1 VVFGI
6 VRRKWSRRFSRIKPS
21 SAATLAGPFVTE
33 PGSAHPA
40 GVSTCS
46 DGVNFSLFSEG
57 ATEVVLM
64 LFEPSAPAEP
74 IQTIRLDPFANKTFH
89 FWHVFVRGC
98 PRGTL
103 YAFRIDGP
111 DDPQNGDRFNA
122 NKVLISPY
130 SRGINRDLWK
140 RGEAIGPRD
149 NISSSMR
156 GVVVDP
162 AGYDWEGDRPL
173 NRPIHES
180 IIYEL
185 HVGGFTRSATSA
197 VSHPGTFA
205 GLIEKIPYLQ
215 ALGVTAVELLPVF
228 AFDDSDVSLN
238 PAGEPI
244 RNFWG
249 YSTVGFFSPHSGYC
263 AHKTA
268 GEPQLNE
275 FRDLV
280 KALHQAGIE
289 VILDVV
295 FNHTDEGNEFGPTFS
310 FRGID
315 NRTFYLLDP
324 HHPATYLNFSG
335 VGNTFN
341 ANHPIPQKLIVDC
354 LRYWV
359 KETHVDG
366 FRFDEGSILARG
378 EDGAPLAHPPVIW
391 QIELDDTLADTKVIA
406 EAWDAAGLY
415 QVGHFPGDRW
425 AEWNGRYRDD
435 VRRFVKGDPGLVGA
449 IASRLGG
456 SPDVYDERGQ
466 TPDNSINFITVH
478 DGFTMNDLVS
488 YNSKHNEANG
498 EGNRDGIDNN
508 YSWNCGVEGPA
519 SDPSI
524 EALRTR
530 LMKNFFTILL
540 LSRGVP
546 MLLGGDELRRSQR
559 GNNNAYNQDNAI
571 SWIDWTFATTHHGML
586 RFVQRMIAFRKAHP
600 ALWQPSFYTGAIGEQ
615 GVPDI
620 AWHGT
625 FLNSPGFNDPDA
637 RALACTIAGLDN
649 TSNLHV
655 MMNMYWEPLVF
666 EVPAFASW
674 RIAVNTFADTPDDI
688 ADPGS
693 EHPLDG
699 RRCSV
704 QPRSIVV
711 LRSVRL

>member
-1 VVFGI
+1 VVSG
-6 VRRKWSRRFSRIKPS
+6 VVHRKWSPRFSRTRLS
-21 SAATLAGPFVTE
+21 SAASSTAPFPTE
-33 PGSAHPA
+33 PGSAHPI
-40 GVSTCS
+40 GVSI
-46 DGVNFSLFSEG
+46 DPEGVNFSLFSEG

-64 LFEPSAPAEP
+64 LFEASAPANP
-74 IQTIRLDPFANKTFH
+74 VQLIRLDPFANKTFH

-98 PRGTL
+98 PAGML

-111 DDPQNGDRFNA
+111 DLPQNGDRFNA

-130 SRGINRDLWK
+130 SRGLNKDLWK
-140 RGEAIGPRD
+140 RADAIGPRD
-149 NISSSMR
+149 NLATSMR
-156 GVVVDP
+156 GVVVDIS
-162 AGYDWEGDRPL
+162 GYDWEGDQPL

-185 HVGGFTRSATSA
+185 HVGGFTRSPTSQ
-197 VSHPGTFA
+197 VTHPGTFA
-205 GLIEKIPYLQ
+205 GLIEKIPHLQ
-215 ALGVTAVELLPVF
+215 SLGITAVELLPVF
-228 AFDDSDVSLN
+228 EFDDFDVSLN
-238 PAGEPI
+238 PAGESI

-249 YSTVGFFSPHSGYC
+249 YSTVAFFAPHSGYC
-263 AHKTA
+263 MPKGA
-268 GEPQLNE
+268 GVSQLNE

-280 KALHQAGIE
+280 KALHKAGIE

-324 HHPATYLNFSG
+324 SHPAAYLNYSG
-335 VGNTFN
+335 CGNTFN
-341 ANHPIPQKLIVDC
+341 ANHPVPQKFIVDC

-359 KETHVDG
+359 QEMHVDG

-378 EDGAPLAHPPVIW
+378 EDGKPLEHPPVIW
-391 QIELDDTLADTKVIA
+391 QIELDDALADSKVIA

-425 AEWNGRYRDD
+425 SEWNGRYRDD
-435 VRRFVKGDPGLVGA
+435 VRRFVKGDPGLTGA

-456 SPDVYDERGQ
+456 SADVYDTRGE

-508 YSWNCGVEGPA
+508 YSWNCGVEGETADPA
-519 SDPSI
+519 I

-546 MLLGGDELRRSQR
+546 MLLGGDEIRRTQR
-559 GNNNAYNQDNAI
+559 GNNNAYNQDNPT
-571 SWIDWTFATTHHGML
+571 SWVDWTLATTHHGLL

-600 ALWQPSFYTGAIGEQ
+600 ALWQPAFYSGTITER

-625 FLNSPGFNDPDA
+625 FLNSPGFGDPEA
-637 RALACTIAGLDN
+637 RALACTIAGLAD
-649 TSNLHV
+649 SSDLHV

-666 EVPAFASW
+666 EVPAFATW
-674 RIAVNTFADTPDDI
+674 AVAINTDADTPDDI

-693 EHPLDG
+693 ERAFAG
-699 RRCSV
+699 RRCTV

-711 LRSVRL
+711 LVST